1 MLELKNISKK
11 YNDFEITN
19 IDLSLAKGEYFVI
32 LGPTGTGKT
41 IILEI
46 IAGLIKEDTG
56 SILFKGQNITN
67 LSPESRKV
75 AMVYQDYM
83 LFPHL
88 NVKKNII
95 FGLKISKEY
104 SEKTIKK
111 KLKYMLELFE
121 IKNLLYRNIKTLS
134 GGEKQRVALARALI
148 TSPEVLLLD
157 EPLSA
162 LDPKTGDNII
172 NELKKIHNKLGTTT
186 IHVTH
191 NFVEALTLADR
202 IAIMNNG
209 QIEQQGKANKVFQKP
224 ASNFVA
230 NFLRAKNVFQV
241 QASGKNH
248 ALIKGKETDL
258 KIRVIDNFKGKA
270 NLTIRPEDIIISID
284 PFYSS
289 ARNIFRGIIKEIRN
303 KLNYLEVLV
312 DIGVDLLLC

>member
-88 NVKKNII
+88 NVKENII

-111 KLKYMLELFE
+111 
-121 IKNLLYRNIKTLS
+121 I
-134 GGEKQRVALARALI
+134 
-148 TSPEVLLLD
+148 
-157 EPLSA
+157 
-162 LDPKTGDNII
+162 
-172 NELKKIHNKLGTTT
+172 
-186 IHVTH
+186 
-191 NFVEALTLADR
+191 
-202 IAIMNNG
+202 
-209 QIEQQGKANKVFQKP
+209 
-224 ASNFVA
+224 
-230 NFLRAKNVFQV
+230 
-241 QASGKNH
+241 
-248 ALIKGKETDL
+248 
-258 KIRVIDNFKGKA
+258 
-270 NLTIRPEDIIISID
+270 
-284 PFYSS
+284 
-289 ARNIFRGIIKEIRN
+289 
-303 KLNYLEVLV
+303 
-312 DIGVDLLLC
+312 C

>member
-1 MLELKNISKK
+1 
-11 YNDFEITN
+11 
-19 IDLSLAKGEYFVI
+19 
-32 LGPTGTGKT
+32 
-41 IILEI
+41 
-46 IAGLIKEDTG
+46 
-56 SILFKGQNITN
+56 
-67 LSPESRKV
+67 
-75 AMVYQDYM
+75 
-83 LFPHL
+83 
-88 NVKKNII
+88 
-95 FGLKISKEY
+95 
-104 SEKTIKK
+104 
-111 KLKYMLELFE
+111 MLELFE

-172 NELKKIHNKLGTTT
+172 NELKKIHNKLGITT

-312 DIGVDLLLC
+312 DIGVDLLSC